1 MIPYTD
7 FLVFLSRQ
15 KKFSLYLVGGSVRD
29 YLRGVEIFDVDLAT
43 DGDPL
48 FLAAELAKVAEG
60 YFYKLNLDHATARV
74 LVNRDNFTWQYDIAV
89 LRGDGK
95 SIEKDLSHRDFTINS
110 MALTL
115 EYYFEKGDYRGLIL
129 DPFGGQEDLRRGLI
143 RLLSEKALHDDPLRL
158 LRGVRLCSQLG
169 FSLEDQTKNFFLNNM
184 TLLSSLD
191 GERFKIELGK
201 LLERP
206 SYQYI
211 GLVEEL
217 GLLEELFSSP
227 KKGLFKKARLS
238 SSLSKNSYNCALQYL
253 EKFFQQ
259 SFSGITW
266 KDKTWAFLEENLW
279 GGWNRKQILRLGAF
293 LLSVFKPEVPYFSE
307 HEALDYRSGKKDA
320 KRVYKYTEK
329 LWMSVEERKA
339 LTDILSLFLFP
350 LQLFNL
356 PRQDEQEFQRL
367 FRELGQEA
375 PGVLLFSLAYCYG
388 ISRDDSFL
396 TINSQEPTPTNFVE
410 YENYIYALLQRFLS
424 DK

>member
-7 FLVFLSRQ
+7 FLVSLSRQ

-48 FLAAELAKVAEG
+48 FLAVELAKVAEG

-74 LVNRDNFTWQYDIAV
+74 LINREGFPWQYDIAV

-110 MALTL
+110 MALPL
-115 EYYFEKGDYRGLIL
+115 EHYFEKDDYSGLIL
-129 DPFGGQEDLRRGLI
+129 DPFGGREDLRRGLI

-169 FSLEDQTKNFFLNNM
+169 FSLEEQTKKFILNNM

-206 SYQYI
+206 SDQYI
-211 GLVEEL
+211 GLIEEL
-217 GLLEELFSSP
+217 GLLKGLFSSP
-227 KKGLFKKARLS
+227 KKGLLRTARHGS
-238 SSLSKNSYNCALQYL
+238 SFSKNRYNCSLQYL

-259 SFSGITW
+259 SFSGIMW
-266 KDKTWAFLEENLW
+266 KEKMWAYLEENLW

-293 LLSVFKPEVPYFSE
+293 LLSVFEPEVPYFSE
-307 HEALDYRSGKKDA
+307 HEALDYRSGQKDA
-320 KRVYKYTEK
+320 KRLYKYTEK
-329 LWMSVEERKA
+329 LWMSVEERRVFTE
-339 LTDILSLFLFP
+339 LLSLFLFP

-356 PRQDEQEFQRL
+356 PRRDEQELKRL
-367 FRELGQEA
+367 LKELGQET
-375 PGVLLFSLAYCYG
+375 PGVLLFSMAYCYG
-388 ISRDDSFL
+388 VSRDAPFL
-396 TINSQEPTPTNFVE
+396 TIYSQNSAPASFVE
-410 YENYIYALLQRFLS
+410 YENYIYTLLQRFFN
-424 DK
+424 